1 MDFKQFSASLGDF
14 VLGTQILKDNLS
26 AILKQKA
33 SGLDDF
39 LTSESFLRAFG
50 PSMVEELKGLVQEKD
65 FFLEEVASTFMD
77 LDDFEESEPFEN
89 ACRRLLE
96 AKKKLY
102 SLNRTVV
109 SKLRD

>member
-14 VLGTQILKDNLS
+14 VRGTQSLKGNLS

-39 LTSESFLRAFG
+39 LVSESFLHTFG

>member
-39 LTSESFLRAFG
+39 LTSESFLRSFG

-65 FFLEEVASTFMD
+65 FFLEEVAWISMISRSPSRSKTLAVGFWK
-77 LDDFEESEPFEN
+77 
-89 ACRRLLE
+89 RRR
-96 AKKKLY
+96 
-102 SLNRTVV
+102 S
-109 SKLRD
+109 SIP

>member
-14 VLGTQILKDNLS
+14 VLGTQILKGNLS

-39 LTSESFLRAFG
+39 LVSESFLHTFG
-50 PSMVEELKGLVQEKD
+50 PSMVEELKDLVQEKD